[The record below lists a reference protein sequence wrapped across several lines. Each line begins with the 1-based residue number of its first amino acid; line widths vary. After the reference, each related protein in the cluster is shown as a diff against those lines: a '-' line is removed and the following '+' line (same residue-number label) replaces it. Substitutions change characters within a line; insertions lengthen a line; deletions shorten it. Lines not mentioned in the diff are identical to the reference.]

1 MKYWI
6 YILTNRSNTLY
17 VGITNDL
24 QRRLYEHKN
33 KLADGF
39 SSKYNLN
46 KLIYFEEYQDIN
58 EAIASLRMTETY
70 LTNFDQLRP
79 IQLDWHLGQKK
90 LLRPACF
97 INFIGVL
104 QIRAWDIP

>member
-58 EAIASLRMTETY
+58 EAIKREKQIKRWLRKKKIDLIKTKNPEFKDLSLI
-70 LTNFDQLRP
+70 F
-79 IQLDWHLGQKK
+79 
-90 LLRPACF
+90 
-97 INFIGVL
+97 
-104 QIRAWDIP
+104 

>member
-58 EAIASLRMTETY
+58 EAIKREKQIKGWLRKKKIDLIKTKNPEFKDLSLI
-70 LTNFDQLRP
+70 F
-79 IQLDWHLGQKK
+79 
-90 LLRPACF
+90 
-97 INFIGVL
+97 
-104 QIRAWDIP
+104 